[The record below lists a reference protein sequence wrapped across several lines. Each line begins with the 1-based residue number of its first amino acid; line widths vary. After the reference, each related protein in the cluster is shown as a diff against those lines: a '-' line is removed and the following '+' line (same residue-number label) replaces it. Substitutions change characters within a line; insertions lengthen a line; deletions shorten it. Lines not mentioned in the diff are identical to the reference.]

1 MPQFEQIE
9 VFQSLIFWSL
19 VSFAILFFFLKK
31 FAFPPILEALEM
43 REKKI
48 RIDIEDS
55 EKLKEDAQ
63 TIKKE
68 LEETLKAAHGKAETI
83 MQLASDEAKKFQ
95 EKSLQETEAKVQ
107 QIQKDAEQEVLNS
120 RNKLLQEVRSYAA
133 ALTIAST
140 EKFLKK
146 ALDDDDKKKLV
157 EESIEQVVQELE
169 KRQRN

>member
-1 MPQFEQIE
+1 
-9 VFQSLIFWSL
+9 
-19 VSFAILFFFLKK
+19 
-31 FAFPPILEALEM
+31 M

-83 MQLASDEAKKFQ
+83 MQLANDEAKKFQ
-95 EKSLQETEAKVQ
+95 EKSLQETEAKVR
-107 QIQKDAEQEVLNS
+107 QIQKDAEQEVLSS
-120 RNKLLQEVRSYAA
+120 RNRLLQEVRSYAA

-146 ALDDDDKKKLV
+146 ALGDEDKKKLV

>member
-1 MPQFEQIE
+1 MPQFEQVS
-9 VFQSLIFWSL
+9 VFGSLIFWSL
-19 VSFAILFFFLKK
+19 LSFGILFFLLKK
-31 FAFPPILEALEM
+31 FAFPPILDALEE

-48 RIDIEDS
+48 RDDIQDS

-63 TIKKE
+63 TIKTE

-83 MQLASDEAKKFQ
+83 VQLANDEAKKLQ
-95 EKSLQETEAKVQ
+95 AKNLQETEAKVQ
-107 QIQKDAEQEVLNS
+107 QVLKDAEQEIQSS
-120 RNKLLQEVRSYAA
+120 RDKLLQEMRSYTA

-146 ALDDDDKKKLV
+146 ALGDEDKKRLV
-157 EESIEQVVQELE
+157 EESIEQVIQELE

>member
-9 VFQSLIFWSL
+9 VFQTLIFWSL

-146 ALDDDDKKKLV
+146 TLGDEDKKKLV

>member
-1 MPQFEQIE
+1 MPQFEQVS
-9 VFQSLIFWSL
+9 VFGSLIFWSL
-19 VSFAILFFFLKK
+19 VSFGLLFYVLKK

-48 RIDIEDS
+48 RDDIEDS

-83 MQLASDEAKKFQ
+83 MQLANDEAKKFQ
-95 EKSLQETEAKVQ
+95 EKSLKETEAKVR
-107 QIQKDAEQEVLNS
+107 QIQKDAEQEIQGS
-120 RNKLLQEVRSYAA
+120 RDKLLQEIRSYAA

-146 ALDDDDKKKLV
+146 TLGDDDKKRLV
-157 EESIEQVVQELE
+157 DESIDQVIAELE
-169 KRQRN
+169 KRQNN